1 MSRELETF
9 LQQHPDLVLVNFWQE
24 GCDASRY
31 MAQMLA
37 TLEHFQR
44 VSVLHL
50 NLSEH
55 RPWARGHGIFGTPA
69 LVVYRH
75 RRPLFRIIGRVTPE
89 ELMRRFLDVE
99 GEVEDIET

>member
-9 LQQHPDLVLVNFWQE
+9 LQRHPDLVLVSFWQE

-37 TLEHFQR
+37 TLEAFQR

-50 NLSEH
+50 RLDEH

-69 LVVYRH
+69 LVVYR
-75 RRPLFRIIGRVTPE
+75 RRQPLFRIIGRITPD
-89 ELMRRFLDVE
+89 ELLRRFRDF
-99 GEVEDIET
+99 EVAGVGC

>member
-9 LQQHPDLVLVNFWQE
+9 LQQYPDLVLVNFWQE

-37 TLEHFQR
+37 GLEHFQQ

-50 NLSEH
+50 KLSQH
-55 RPWARGHGIFGTPA
+55 RPWACHHGVFGTPA
-69 LVVYRH
+69 LVVYYRS
-75 RRPLFRIIGRVTPE
+75 RALFRIIGRVTPE
-89 ELMRRFLDVE
+89 ELLRRFRELDVE
-99 GEVEDIET
+99 GARL